1 MDKLLKMY
9 VKAQVAVSNKL
20 HDESGEL
27 VGSLAKILIT
37 IIIAGAV
44 LGTLKLIWGSD
55 TDGLGGMLNEKLKG
69 LFSGKF

>member
-1 MDKLLKMY
+1 MY
-9 VKAQVAVSNKL
+9 VKALNAVSNKL
-20 HDESGEL
+20 HDESGEM
-27 VGSLAKILIT
+27 VGSLVKILIT
-37 IIIAGAV
+37 IIIAGVV